1 LRTDLTDPLNSEGKG
16 PDKTGMPS
24 AMTPE
29 DPSPFAAPPEEAPA
43 VGTSHRHGLMSGRIP
58 GWMRHVLQLVPLL
71 GVVAAVVTW
80 MKLPHMELEPAL
92 VGLACWTV
100 GNYLICPLRWQSV
113 STRGRSLAWY
123 ARIFAEG
130 ELLGMLTPQHAGADL
145 WRIKQLVS
153 AGSDKGAAIV
163 EIAADR
169 LAGGVMIVT
178 IGLIAGMSVPAKW
191 WPLAG
196 AALALVAAAVWFTR
210 KLWHPRVA
218 HVQRP
223 KGWAFVRSAAISA
236 LYQLGYLGFI
246 LGLVGAVG
254 HHVDPMGTMSV
265 LGLSQAA
272 AMLPGIHGAGPKEGA
287 MAGGLVALGLPFTAA
302 VSAVALGAALAWIP
316 AVLVG
321 GGGLAV
327 RGFRRQRNRRG

>member
-1 LRTDLTDPLNSEGKG
+1 MS
-16 PDKTGMPS
+16 S
-24 AMTPE
+24 AMPTAE
-29 DPSPFAAPPEEAPA
+29 ESSPSRWTLPRW
-43 VGTSHRHGLMSGRIP
+43 VIRVVR
-58 GWMRHVLQLVPLL
+58 LVPLL
-71 GVVAAVVTW
+71 GVAAAVVTW
-80 MKLPHMELEPAL
+80 WRLPHMRLEPAL

-145 WRIKQLVS
+145 WRIRQLMH
-153 AGSDKGAAIV
+153 AGSEKGAAVV

-169 LAGGVMIVT
+169 LSGGVMIV
-178 IGLIAGMSVPAKW
+178 ILGVIAGMSVPAKW
-191 WPLAG
+191 WPIAG
-196 AALALVAAAVWFTR
+196 GVAAILAAAVWFTR
-210 KLWHPRVA
+210 RLWRPRLEG
-218 HVQRP
+218 VQLPR
-223 KGWAFVRSAAISA
+223 GWAFARSAAISA

-246 LGLVGAVG
+246 LGLVAAVG
-254 HHVDPMGTMSV
+254 HQVDPIGTMSV

-287 MAGGLVALGLPFTAA
+287 MAGGLMALGLPVTAA
-302 VSAVALGAALAWIP
+302 ISAVALGAALAWVP
-316 AVLVG
+316 AVVVG

-327 RGFRRQRNRRG
+327 RGLRRRR